1 MIHIISD
8 SSTLY
13 SIESAKKK
21 GLSIVPL
28 NISVDSQTYRDFE
41 DITSTQLLT
50 MIEEHK
56 IPKTSQPS
64 LGEKIDLYNKLS
76 KDGDEVIDIAMASG
90 LSGTYQTAMMAKD
103 SCDNR
108 LSTCRRFA
116 DVVWATSF
124 DGGYGFRDGK

>member
-1 MIHIISD
+1 MTSCDIYIIVYLKRGKKRMIHIISD

-56 IPKTSQPS
+56 VPKTSQPS
-64 LGEKIDLYNKLS
+64 LGEKIDLYNNIGQLVSSFTNTSFIDLS
-76 KDGDEVIDIAMASG
+76 KYPTG
-90 LSGTYQTAMMAKD
+90 LYILRIQLP
-103 SCDNR
+103 N
-108 LSTCRRFA
+108 STFIR
-116 DVVWATSF
+116 
-124 DGGYGFRDGK
+124 KILKE

>member
-8 SSTLY
+8 SSTMY

-50 MIEEHK
+50 MIESTRFLKLH
-56 IPKTSQPS
+56 SQV
-64 LGEKIDLYNKLS
+64 LEK
-76 KDGDEVIDIAMASG
+76 
-90 LSGTYQTAMMAKD
+90 
-103 SCDNR
+103 R
-108 LSTCRRFA
+108 LIYIINFLRM
-116 DVVWATSF
+116 VM
-124 DGGYGFRDGK
+124 K

>member
-41 DITSTQLLT
+41 DITSTRFLKL
-50 MIEEHK
+50 H
-56 IPKTSQPS
+56 SQV
-64 LGEKIDLYNKLS
+64 LEK
-76 KDGDEVIDIAMASG
+76 
-90 LSGTYQTAMMAKD
+90 
-103 SCDNR
+103 R
-108 LSTCRRFA
+108 LIYIINFLRM
-116 DVVWATSF
+116 VM
-124 DGGYGFRDGK
+124 K

>member
-50 MIEEHK
+50 MIEE
-56 IPKTSQPS
+56 S
-64 LGEKIDLYNKLS
+64 
-76 KDGDEVIDIAMASG
+76 
-90 LSGTYQTAMMAKD
+90 
-103 SCDNR
+103 
-108 LSTCRRFA
+108 
-116 DVVWATSF
+116 
-124 DGGYGFRDGK
+124 

>member
-8 SSTLY
+8 SSTMY

-50 MIEEHK
+50 MIEFLKLH
-56 IPKTSQPS
+56 SQV
-64 LGEKIDLYNKLS
+64 LEK
-76 KDGDEVIDIAMASG
+76 
-90 LSGTYQTAMMAKD
+90 
-103 SCDNR
+103 R
-108 LSTCRRFA
+108 LIYIINFLRM
-116 DVVWATSF
+116 VM
-124 DGGYGFRDGK
+124 K